1 MDKFTNIFGICGVVS
16 WAATW
21 QTAYEIVGTIGAF
34 ICAASLVVGWIV
46 KIISAVKKWK
56 KKETTDK
63 EFLEEIKTITEE
75 IKHDTHSDK

>member
-34 ICAASLVVGWIV
+34 ICAASLVVGWFV
-46 KIISAVKKWK
+46 KIISAFRKWK
-56 KKETTDK
+56 KHKTTDT
-63 EFLEEIKTITEE
+63 EFLEEIKQITED
-75 IKHDTHSDK
+75 IKHDTDSHK

>member
-56 KKETTDK
+56 KKETTDT

>member
-1 MDKFTNIFGICGVVS
+1 MDKFNNILGLAGVVS

-21 QTAYEIVGTIGAF
+21 QTAYEIAGTIGAF

-46 KIISAVKKWK
+46 KIISAIRKWK
-56 KKETTDK
+56 KHETTDK
-63 EFLEEIKTITEE
+63 EFLGEIKQITEE

>member
-63 EFLEEIKTITEE
+63 EFLEEIKTITKE

>member
-21 QTAYEIVGTIGAF
+21 STAYEIVGTIGAF

-46 KIISAVKKWK
+46 KLISVVKRWK
-56 KKETTDK
+56 KKETTDA
-63 EFLEEIKTITEE
+63 EFLGEIKQITEE
-75 IKHDTHSDK
+75 IKHDTDSHK